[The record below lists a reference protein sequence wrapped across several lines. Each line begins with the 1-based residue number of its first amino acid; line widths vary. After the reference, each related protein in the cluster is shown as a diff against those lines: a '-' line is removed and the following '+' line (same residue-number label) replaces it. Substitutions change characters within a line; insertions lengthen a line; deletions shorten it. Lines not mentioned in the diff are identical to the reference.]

1 MGILEVILIGFIA
14 ATSVLGATSLFVRA
28 RS

>member
-1 MGILEVILIGFIA
+1 MGILEVLLIGFIA
-14 ATSVLGATSLFVRA
+14 ATSVLGATSLFIRT